1 MKLAPLVGHHPRR
14 RRMVDHLQL
23 HQVGVLRL
31 RHFVC
36 DHQTIEAILRAK
48 MFEFGII
55 VPLQAARNRAAIWL
69 GVEDVLRAIPG
80 VDKGAGLLEGQRDG
94 YGRNKSAGSHAYDET
109 DSAPLRHY
117 FSFNPEPLHVAESYL
132 IRDSVDGR
140 LESVAPQ
147 RSPARIEAN
156 VLAVGG
162 GDPDNPLFSRF

>member
-1 MKLAPLVGHHPRR
+1 
-14 RRMVDHLQL
+14 MVYHLQL
-23 HQVGVLRL
+23 HQVGVLSL

-55 VPLQAARNRAAIWL
+55 VPLQTASNRPAVWL

-80 VDKGAGLLEGQRDG
+80 VDERAGLLEGQRDS

-109 DSAPLRHY
+109 DSAPLRHHL
-117 FSFNPEPLHVAESYL
+117 SFNPEPLHVVESYL
-132 IRDSVDGR
+132 IRGSVDGR
-140 LESVAPQ
+140 LESGAPQ
-147 RSPARIEAN
+147 RGPARIEAN

-162 GDPDNPLFSRF
+162 GDPDNSLFSRFLHL